1 MSLEPPPVPDD
12 AIDRPIVASDADPA
26 PGPATASEQRDEDAE
41 VADGGLFAAHRRQLV
56 VGLVLTV
63 TLVAFEAMAIAA
75 IMPDVKDDLGGLG
88 LYGWVF
94 SGFFLASL
102 LGIVVA
108 GQLADTRGL
117 VLPYAVGLG
126 LFSAGLVVGGA
137 AQSMPILVVGRLLQ
151 GFGAGAIPAIAYASI
166 GRGIPSPLRP
176 KMFAVLST
184 AWVVPGLVGPSA
196 ALLVEHAL
204 SWRWVFL
211 VLVPL
216 VVVAGVMTVPAL
228 AAMGAPEGAELEDDE
243 HRARRAA
250 QALRLRQ
257 VLLLVVGVGAAFAA
271 VSGVPLPVALVLLL
285 IGIPLAINALVHLLP
300 TGTLR
305 LARGIPATVAVRG
318 LLTFGFF
325 AADAYV
331 PLTVVDGRGG
341 SSWIAGAALTMSALT
356 WSAASWVQAN
366 LIDRI
371 GPRALDR
378 IGFAALAAGIALML
392 AVARGL
398 RGGLAVVAWAIA
410 GFGIG
415 IAYAPQAVTV
425 LASAKPGEE
434 GSASAAIQLSDA
446 VGIALGTGV
455 AGGII
460 SLADGRG
467 WAVDQSVTWVFVLAL
482 VGAVG
487 GFLAAARMPARVPA
501 QAT

>member
-1 MSLEPPPVPDD
+1 MSLEPPLP
-12 AIDRPIVASDADPA
+12 ADPEGIA
-26 PGPATASEQRDEDAE
+26 STAATDGDVDAAE
-41 VADGGLFAAHRRQLV
+41 VEGGLFAPHRRQLV

-94 SGFFLASL
+94 SGFFLGSL

-117 VLPYAVGLG
+117 VLPYAIGLG
-126 LFSAGLVVGGA
+126 LFSVGLVVGGA
-137 AQSMPILVVGRLLQ
+137 AGSMPMLVAGRILQ

-166 GRGIPSPLRP
+166 GRAIPSPLRP
-176 KMFAVLST
+176 TMFAVMST

-204 SWRWVFL
+204 SWRAVFL
-211 VLVPL
+211 ILLPFVIL
-216 VVVAGVMTVPAL
+216 AGFMTIPAL
-228 AAMGAPEGAELEDDE
+228 TAIGAPEAADLHDAD

-250 QALRLRQ
+250 QNLRLRQ
-257 VLLLVVGVGAAFAA
+257 VVILVIGVGFAFAA
-271 VSGVPLPVALVLLL
+271 LSGAPAILAATLLLFGVPMAV
-285 IGIPLAINALVHLLP
+285 NALVHLLP
-300 TGTLR
+300 PGTLR
-305 LARGIPATVAVRG
+305 LRRGVPATVAARG
-318 LLTFGFF
+318 VLTFGFF

-331 PLTVVDGRGG
+331 PLAVVDGRGG
-341 SSWIAGAALTMSALT
+341 SSWIAGAALTASALT
-356 WSAASWVQAN
+356 WSAASWTQAN

-378 IGFAALAAGIALML
+378 IGFAALAGGIGVMLGVALGLPVGL
-392 AVARGL
+392 AVA
-398 RGGLAVVAWAIA
+398 AWAVA

-434 GSASAAIQLSDA
+434 GKASAAIQLSDA

-460 SLADGRG
+460 SLGDGRG
-467 WAVDQSVTWVFVLAL
+467 WPVDTSVTWVFALAL

-487 GFLAAARMPARVPA
+487 GFLATARMPKRVPT

>member
-1 MSLEPPPVPDD
+1 
-12 AIDRPIVASDADPA
+12 
-26 PGPATASEQRDEDAE
+26 
-41 VADGGLFAAHRRQLV
+41 
-56 VGLVLTV
+56 
-63 TLVAFEAMAIAA
+63 VAFEAMAIAA

-94 SGFFLASL
+94 SGFFLGSL

-126 LFSAGLVVGGA
+126 LFTAGLLVGGA
-137 AQSMPILVVGRLLQ
+137 AASMPMLIVGRVLQ

-166 GRGIPSPLRP
+166 GRGIPGPLRP

-204 SWRWVFL
+204 SWRAVFL

-216 VVVAGVMTVPAL
+216 VLLAGVMTVPAL
-228 AAMGAPEGAELEDDE
+228 TAMGPPEGADLDDAE

-250 QALRLRQ
+250 QNLRLRQ
-257 VLLLVVGVGAAFAA
+257 VVLLVIGVGMSFAA
-271 VSGVPLPVALVLLL
+271 ASGVPGITAAVLLL
-285 IGIPLAINALVHLLP
+285 FGVPMAINALVHLLP
-300 TGTLR
+300 TGTLT
-305 LARGIPATVAVRG
+305 LEPGVPATVAVRG
-318 LLTFGFF
+318 ILTFGFF

-331 PLTVVDGRGG
+331 PLAVVDGRGG
-341 SSWIAGAALTMSALT
+341 SSWIAGAALTVSALT
-356 WSAASWVQAN
+356 WSGASWVQARFIET
-366 LIDRI
+366 L

-378 IGFAALAAGIALML
+378 IGFGALATGIAVML
-392 AVARGL
+392 GVALGLPVGFAVL
-398 RGGLAVVAWAIA
+398 AWAIA

-434 GSASAAIQLSDA
+434 GKASAAIQLSDA

-460 SLADGRG
+460 SLGDGRH
-467 WAVDQSVTWVFVLAL
+467 WAVDHSVTWVFALAL
-482 VGAVG
+482 VGALG
-487 GFLAAARMPARVPA
+487 GLLAAGRMPKQVPA

>member
-1 MSLEPPPVPDD
+1 
-12 AIDRPIVASDADPA
+12 
-26 PGPATASEQRDEDAE
+26 
-41 VADGGLFAAHRRQLV
+41 
-56 VGLVLTV
+56 
-63 TLVAFEAMAIAA
+63 
-75 IMPDVKDDLGGLG
+75 
-88 LYGWVF
+88 
-94 SGFFLASL
+94 
-102 LGIVVA
+102 
-108 GQLADTRGL
+108 
-117 VLPYAVGLG
+117 
-126 LFSAGLVVGGA
+126 
-137 AQSMPILVVGRLLQ
+137 
-151 GFGAGAIPAIAYASI
+151 
-166 GRGIPSPLRP
+166 
-176 KMFAVLST
+176 
-184 AWVVPGLVGPSA
+184 
-196 ALLVEHAL
+196 
-204 SWRWVFL
+204 
-211 VLVPL
+211 
-216 VVVAGVMTVPAL
+216 
-228 AAMGAPEGAELEDDE
+228 
-243 HRARRAA
+243 
-250 QALRLRQ
+250 
-257 VLLLVVGVGAAFAA
+257 VGVGAAFTA

-285 IGIPLAINALVHLLP
+285 VGIPLAINALVHLLP

-378 IGFAALAAGIALML
+378 IGFAALAAGVALML

-398 RGGLAVVAWAIA
+398 PVGLAVVAWAIA

-467 WAVDQSVTWVFVLAL
+467 WVVDQSVTWVFVLAL

>member
-1 MSLEPPPVPDD
+1 MSLEPPPVPAD
-12 AIDRPIVASDADPA
+12 AA
-26 PGPATASEQRDEDAE
+26 PRADAE
-41 VADGGLFAAHRRQLV
+41 GSVPSPFEGPESDGTDGGLFAPHRRQLV
-56 VGLVLTV
+56 IGLVLTV
-63 TLVAFEAMAIAA
+63 TLVAFEAMAVAA

-108 GQLADTRGL
+108 GQLADSRGL

-126 LFSAGLVVGGA
+126 LFSVGLVVGGA
-137 AQSMPILVVGRLLQ
+137 AGSMPMLVVGRLLQ

-166 GRGIPSPLRP
+166 GRGIPGPLRP

-228 AAMGAPEGAELEDDE
+228 AAMGPPEGADLEDE
-243 HRARRAA
+243 AHAARRAA
-250 QALRLRQ
+250 QNLRLRQ
-257 VLLLVVGVGAAFAA
+257 VLLLLLGVGAAFAA
-271 VSGVPLPVALVLLL
+271 ASGVPAVAAVVLLVV
-285 IGIPLAINALVHLLP
+285 GVPLAINALVHLLP
-300 TGTLR
+300 NGTLR
-305 LARGIPATVAVRG
+305 LERGIPATVAVRG

-331 PLTVVDGRGG
+331 PLAVVDGRGG

-378 IGFAALAAGIALML
+378 IGFGALASGIAVML
-392 AVARGL
+392 GVALGL
-398 RGGLAVVAWAIA
+398 PVALAVVAWAIA

-415 IAYAPQAVTV
+415 MAYAPQAVTV

-460 SLADGRG
+460 SLADARG
-467 WAVDQSVTWVFVLAL
+467 WPVDHSVTWVFALAL
-482 VGAVG
+482 VGALG
-487 GFLAAARMPARVPA
+487 GLLAAGRIPKRVPA